1 MKQNTSGLSIHGADD
16 NSKATAKLIGSK
28 GEGEEGRVNARK
40 PRWFF
45 KARKNVEARERE
57 AGGTLCVVRERVERQ
72 GSRWRAVWRAAQRL
86 VMEARLFP
94 PV

>member
-57 AGGTLCVVRERVERQ
+57 AGGTLCGVASAWSDRGRGGELCGELRRD
-72 GSRWRAVWRAAQRL
+72 W
-86 VMEARLFP
+86 
-94 PV
+94 